1 MPATITLPKTAY
13 PRPPL
18 LHQRDELFLEPRY
31 RDGELYAEAEDAED
45 EDGERVG
52 GDHWSPP

>member
-31 RDGELYAEAEDAED
+31 RDGELYADAEDAED
-45 EDGERVG
+45 EDGER
-52 GDHWSPP
+52 